1 MAPPLLVRAAV
12 AALGLLLG
20 CDGGM
25 ISDPGLEPGDDP
37 VHTRRPP
44 GDPLSDP
51 GRVTLHR
58 LNRVEYNNTVR
69 DLLGTSQTPA
79 DDFPPDDRGYGFDN
93 IADVLSTS
101 PLHLEMYQAA
111 AESLIDEAL
120 GSSSSVGEGS
130 QQLEA
135 ETVGGSVGSVS
146 GTAWNLFSNG
156 EVTASVELPAD
167 GQYRVSV
174 RAWGQQAGPD
184 PAQMSI
190 SLGGRTLATV
200 DVTATSDAPEVYEAT
215 TESTRGNQ
223 VVSVAFLNDYY
234 DSAAGADR
242 NLLVDWIRIEGPLGV
257 MPGTTSTRA
266 RIMVCEE
273 ETDACARQIL
283 EAFTLRAWRRPA
295 SAAELDRLM
304 SFTTLASAQG
314 DSWEQGVRLSL
325 QSVLVSPHFL
335 YRVEIDPDP
344 ASTEPHPLTDF
355 ELASRLSYFLWSSMP
370 DDELLGLAQAG
381 MLQDADVLRAQA
393 ERMLMDPRAEA
404 LIDNFAGQ
412 WLFARKVDDHVPDY
426 EVYPSYDAELGESM
440 KRELELF
447 FRDFLYEDIPVDE
460 MLTADFTYVDAR
472 LAAHYGVT
480 ASGADFTRVTLPPER
495 RAGLLGKGAI
505 LMVTSHATRT
515 SPVKRGVWV
524 LEQLLCAAPPP
535 PPPGVEGLEDQELTA
550 GTLRERME
558 MHRRDPVCASC
569 HQLMDPIGLGLETFD
584 GIGAYRTEDAGEPI
598 DSSGTLPDGASF
610 SGAVELSTILAEDP
624 RFSRC
629 VAKQMMTYAL
639 GRGMEHTADEAWID
653 EITRS
658 YTAGGAHLRA
668 LILSIVESE
677 PFRMRRGE
685 EVAP

>member
-1 MAPPLLVRAAV
+1 
-12 AALGLLLG
+12 
-20 CDGGM
+20 M

-44 GDPLSDP
+44 GDPLADP

-93 IADVLSTS
+93 IADVLSIS

-120 GSSSSVGEGS
+120 GSASVAEGS

-167 GQYRVSV
+167 GSYRVSV
-174 RAWGQQAGPD
+174 RAWAQQAGPD
-184 PAQMSI
+184 LAQMSI
-190 SLGGRTLATV
+190 SLAGRTLATV
-200 DVTATSDAPEVYEAT
+200 DVAATSGAPEVYEAT
-215 TESTRGNQ
+215 TDSTRGNQ

-234 DSAAGADR
+234 DAAAGADR

-257 MPGTTSTRA
+257 TPETTSARA
-266 RIMVCEE
+266 RILVCEE
-273 ETDACARQIL
+273 TTDACARQIL
-283 EAFTLRAWRRPA
+283 DAFTLRAWRRPA
-295 SAAELDRLM
+295 TAAEIDRLM
-304 SFTTLASAQG
+304 AFTTLASAQG
-314 DSWEQGVRLSL
+314 DDWEQGVRLAL
-325 QSVLVSPHFL
+325 QAVLVSPHFL
-335 YRVEIDPDP
+335 YRVEVDPDP
-344 ASTEPHPLTDF
+344 ASTEPHALTDF

-370 DDELLGLAQAG
+370 DDELLGLAEAG

-393 ERMLMDPRAEA
+393 ERMLMDPRAQA

-426 EVYPSYDAELGESM
+426 ELYPTYDAELGVSM

-447 FRDFLYEDIPVDE
+447 FRDFLYGDVPVDE

-480 ASGADFTRVTLPPER
+480 ASGSDFTRVTLPPER

-505 LMVTSHATRT
+505 LMVTSHPTRT

-535 PPPGVEGLEDQELTA
+535 PPPGVEGLEEQELTA
-550 GTLRERME
+550 GTLRERLE
-558 MHRRDPVCASC
+558 MHRRDPTCASC

-584 GIGAYRTEDAGEPI
+584 GVGAYRTEDAGEMI
-598 DSSGTLPDGASF
+598 DSSGTLPNGESF
-610 SGAVELSTILAEDP
+610 NGAVELSTILAEDP
-624 RFSRC
+624 RFPRC
-629 VAKQMMTYAL
+629 VAKQMLTYAL
-639 GRGMEHTADEAWID
+639 GRGMENAADDAWVD
-653 EITRS
+653 EITTQ
-658 YTAGGAHLRA
+658 YTGDGAHLRA
-668 LILSIVESE
+668 LVLSIVTSE